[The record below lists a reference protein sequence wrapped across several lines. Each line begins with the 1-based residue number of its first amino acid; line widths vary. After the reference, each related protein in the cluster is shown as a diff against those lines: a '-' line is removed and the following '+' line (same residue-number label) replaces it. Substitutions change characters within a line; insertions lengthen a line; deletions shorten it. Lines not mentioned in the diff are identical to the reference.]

1 MQDFRQLKVWQ
12 KAHGLNLK
20 VYAATAAFPKSE
32 MFGLTSQIRRA
43 GVSITANLAE
53 GCGRGTDADF
63 ARFTFMAMG
72 SACELESHLELAKDL
87 QFLSSA
93 DYRATLDNLIEVKR
107 MLSALISKLAPHRR
121 PAAGPSPSADG

>member
-20 VYAATAAFPKSE
+20 LYPATAGFPKSE
-32 MFGLTSQIRRA
+32 LFGLTSQIRRSV
-43 GVSITANLAE
+43 VSITANLAE

-72 SACELESHLELAKDL
+72 SDCELESHLELAKDL
-87 QFLSSA
+87 QFLSPA
-93 DYRATLDNLIEVKR
+93 DYRAILDALIAVKR
-107 MLSALISKLAPHRR
+107 MLSALISKLAPNRR
-121 PAAGPSPSADG
+121 PAAPPLTADG